1 MTAKTD
7 SVEKLDRTQP
17 PPGYEV
23 SDSEWGSPPG
33 WFWYPDP
40 FEDAQN
46 CGAPLATEAAA
57 LAAAWAHYEREH
69 DPPGLQVHAWGYG
82 RREAEQPWW
91 RARDSANLAEAR
103 AAAWAWYWRRV
114 EVGDVL
120 MRGPVSISERRAT
133 MPVPPRRAWPVCL
146 TWSDAQVAEVERW
159 LAKGGEPPPEV
170 LRA

>member
-23 SDSEWGSPPG
+23 SEWGNPPG

-40 FEDAQN
+40 CEDAQN

-57 LAAAWAHYEREH
+57 LAAAWAHYECEH

-91 RARDSANLAEAR
+91 RA
-103 AAAWAWYWRRV
+103 
-114 EVGDVL
+114 
-120 MRGPVSISERRAT
+120 
-133 MPVPPRRAWPVCL
+133 WPVCL

-159 LAKGGEPPPEV
+159 LAEGGEPPEV